1 LEAFVVPALSL
12 QDSDATDTRQTS
24 RDLVPRQYNIGVLR
38 ARYLSEF
45 ELHVL
50 LAVSRLGDDA
60 YGGSV
65 RREIEERSGRRVWI
79 GPLYGALGKLGDQGL
94 VTAKMGDPLP
104 VRGGRSR
111 RYYRLTTAGARALRE
126 SLAMLDRMR
135 EGVRLRPE
143 PRGAR

>member
-1 LEAFVVPALSL
+1 MP
-12 QDSDATDTRQTS
+12 
-24 RDLVPRQYNIGVLR
+24 R

-50 LAVSRLGDDA
+50 LAVQRLGEDA
-60 YGGSV
+60 YGGSI
-65 RREIEERSGRRVWI
+65 RREIEARSGRRVWI
-79 GPLYGALGKLGDQGL
+79 GPLYTALAKLDDQRL
-94 VTAKMGDPLP
+94 VSTRTGDPLP

-111 RYYRLTTAGARALRE
+111 RYYRLTALGTQALRD

-135 EGVRLRPE
+135 DGIHFRPA